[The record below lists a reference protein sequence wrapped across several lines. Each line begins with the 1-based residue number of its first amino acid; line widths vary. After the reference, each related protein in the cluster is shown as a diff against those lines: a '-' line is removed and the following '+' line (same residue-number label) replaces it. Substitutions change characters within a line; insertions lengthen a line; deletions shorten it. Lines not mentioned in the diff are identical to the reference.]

1 MSLGVRMMN
10 LRSQFATLQGTLFGP
25 LASLNWYHFHGGGI
39 IAVPCWRV
47 GIIKAWSS
55 VVIELDHLMLPVEKL
70 RLRAVVC
77 MWLVPLVEAWPL
89 I

>member
-1 MSLGVRMMN
+1 MSLGVRTLN
-10 LRSQFATLQGTLFGP
+10 LRSQFATLQAMLFGP

-70 RLRAVVC
+70 RLKAVVC
-77 MWLVPLVEAWPL
+77 MQLVPLVEVWPL